1 MAKVMI
7 LSRSRDR
14 WVGWQMEPTKFKA
27 NMPAHEVLERIANEH
42 PEMMVAIASHLLPLM
57 NEPDGKVTQ
66 LPLPAFL
73 AS

>member
-1 MAKVMI
+1 MAKLMI

-14 WVGWQMEPTKFKA
+14 WVGWQMEPTKFRA
-27 NMPAHEVLERIANEH
+27 DTPAHEVLMRVAREN
-42 PEMMVAIASHLLPLM
+42 PDLMVAIASQLTPTSGDQLE
-57 NEPDGKVTQ
+57 NVAQ

>member
-14 WVGWQMEPTKFKA
+14 WVGWRMEPTKFEA
-27 NMPAHEVLERIANEH
+27 DTPAHEVLLRVAREN
-42 PEMMVAIASHLLPLM
+42 PDLMVAIAS
-57 NEPDGKVTQ
+57 Q
-66 LPLPAFL
+66 LAPTTSDRLENVAQIPLPEFL

>member
-14 WVGWQMEPTKFKA
+14 WVGWQMEPTKFEA
-27 NMPAHEVLERIANEH
+27 DTPAHEVLLRVAREH
-42 PEMMVAIASHLLPLM
+42 PDLMVAIASQ
-57 NEPDGKVTQ
+57 VTATPSDRLEDVAQ